1 MAAPSTSYGL
11 LTPPERGDVMERVRL
26 GEIAILYLS
35 PERLR
40 NRSVA
45 EVLASREIGCW
56 VFDEAHCLSK
66 WGHDFRPDYL
76 YASRFIRTLAERQR
90 LPVPPVIC
98 FTATAKRDVTAEIL
112 THFRDELGLEL
123 ALFEGGVERDNLAFE
138 VQLAGKH
145 EKDAR
150 IHAILSE
157 HLGGSGGI
165 DGARVEADGAAIVYA
180 ARRKRTEELAERL
193 QREGWAAEAFHAG
206 IDAPEKKRIQDAF
219 VAGELTV
226 ICATNA
232 FGMGVDKEDVRLVIH
247 ADVPTSLE
255 HYIQEAGR
263 AGRDRAP
270 AHCVLLYD
278 PQDIEAQFGMEAVS
292 QLTQRDIAEILRGLK
307 RAKPN
312 RDGAVVVTSGEL
324 LRDEELRLGFDP
336 EARDAD
342 TRVRI
347 AISWLERAG
356 LVQRDENRT
365 GVFQG
370 RPAVAD
376 LASAERRIAG

>member
-1 MAAPSTSYGL
+1 LAAPSTSYGL

-356 LVQRDENRT
+356 L
-365 GVFQG
+365 
-370 RPAVAD
+370 
-376 LASAERRIAG
+376 ASGCSRSM